1 MRAVYFLFE
10 SARRAL
16 CGRRGRGLVVAAG
29 LLAAYPAAAQ
39 QPGAPEAD
47 SLRAALRLE
56 ASDSARA
63 KTALRLSVALT
74 ATDTA
79 GAGRYARQALAL
91 STRAGF
97 GYGRAVSW
105 LRLSSLAI
113 IRNDNAAADRYGA
126 LAQATADQLSS
137 PTPSPRQR
145 RLLAGVANNRGNVA
159 ERRGQ
164 YAAAVRAYLQATALL
179 TASEDYRTRLTV
191 YCNLGNCLQGLGQPE
206 AAAGYWRQAVALAAR
221 TGPVPELVPVYV
233 QLATRYLLRAQPDS
247 AWQQLRAARPLVLR
261 NPLYATE
268 FYTQLG
274 EYYLY
279 KRQPEPAR
287 AALQQALAAATRKG
301 AAGYQARLLLSL
313 GQLEAELARP
323 AAARTLMQRS
333 LGLTERLGDAQQEL
347 NALANLGQLEE
358 NAGQWQAA
366 LGYYRRG
373 QQLRDTLT
381 SAAVRRQVNTLET
394 RYRTRQQAQ
403 QLSTLRHQQRDQQRA
418 LGQARRLNTVY
429 LALVL
434 ALAGVGAL
442 ALGLW
447 ASRHRLRAQ
456 RHLLQAQRER
466 ELNQA
471 EALRTA
477 QAVLTGQEEERAR
490 VARDLHDGL
499 GGTLATVKLYLGSV
513 RSRTA
518 LPPEPTQLFAQA
530 ITHLDEAIAE
540 LRRMARHLL
549 PEAVLAFGL
558 APALR
563 DLCETV
569 QQTGALQVQL
579 QTHGLDDPRL
589 PPATEVALFRMVQEL
604 LTNALRHAQ
613 ARQVLV
619 QLMRHG
625 PELQLVVED
634 NGQGFDPT
642 AAGAG
647 VGLRSVRTRAA
658 YLGGTLEVQS
668 APGQGTSIS
677 LDLRLASDDDASSS
691 LSQNSL

>member
-1 MRAVYFLFE
+1 MPAVCFLFE
-10 SARRAL
+10 CARRAL
-16 CGRRGRGLVVAAG
+16 RGRRGRGLAVAAG
-29 LLAAYPAAAQ
+29 LLAGYSAAAQ
-39 QPGAPEAD
+39 QPAPPEAD
-47 SLRAALRLE
+47 SLRAALRTE
-56 ASDSARA
+56 TSDSARA

-97 GYGRAVSW
+97 SYGRAVSW

-126 LAQATADQLSS
+126 LAQATADQLAG
-137 PTPSPRQR
+137 PAPSPRQQ
-145 RLLAGVANNRGNVA
+145 RLRAGVANNRGNVA

-164 YAAAVRAYLQATALL
+164 YAAAVRAYLQAATLL
-179 TASEDYRTRLTV
+179 AASPDYRTRLTV
-191 YCNLGNCLQGLGQPE
+191 YCNIGNCLQELGQPV
-206 AAAGYWRQAVALAAR
+206 AAARYWQQAVALAAR
-221 TGPVPELVPVYV
+221 TGPVPELVPVHV

-247 AWQQLRAARPLVLR
+247 AWQQLRAARPLVQR

-279 KRQPEPAR
+279 TRQPTPAR

-313 GQLEAELARP
+313 GQLEVALGHPDP
-323 AAARTLMQRS
+323 AHALMQRS
-333 LGLTERLGDAQQEL
+333 LALTKRLGDAQQEL
-347 NALANLGQLEE
+347 NTLANLGQLEE

-373 QQLRDTLT
+373 QQLRDTLA
-381 SAAVRRQVNTLET
+381 SAAVRRQASTLET
-394 RYRTRQQAQ
+394 QYRTRQQAQ
-403 QLSTLRHQQRDQQRA
+403 QLRDQQRA

-434 ALAGVGAL
+434 ALVGGGAL

-447 ASRHRLRAQ
+447 ASRRRLRAQ
-456 RHLLQAQRER
+456 RQLLQAQ
-466 ELNQA
+466 QA
-471 EALRTA
+471 GALAQAGALRTA
-477 QAVLTGQEEERAR
+477 QAVLAGQEEERAR

-513 RSRTA
+513 RSRTT
-518 LPPEPTQLFAQA
+518 LPPEPAQLFNQA

-563 DLCETV
+563 DLCEAV
-569 QQTGALQVQL
+569 QQTGALHVQL
-579 QTHGLDDPRL
+579 QTHGLDAPRL

-604 LTNALRHAQ
+604 LTNALRHAR

-634 NGQGFDPT
+634 DGQGFDPT

-668 APGQGTSIS
+668 APGQGTSVS
-677 LDLRLASDDDASSS
+677 LDLRLAPADDAATSPSI
-691 LSQNSL
+691 NCV